1 MQLELV
7 LADADVVAGLE
18 AGLGQRGEDADLAQP
33 LLEVGERLFVL
44 GVVALEEQ
52 LDAAAEDAEGAVLLA
67 LDPVAALAGRPV
79 DAVLG
84 LELAGRLPGG
94 GHGRAATRAAR

>member
-18 AGLGQRGEDADLAQP
+18 AGLGEGGDHADLGEA
-33 LLEVGERLFVL
+33 LLEVGERFFV
-44 GVVALEEQ
+44 GRVVAFEEE
-52 LDAAAEDAEGAVLLA
+52 LDAAAADAEGAVLL
-67 LDPVAALAGRPV
+67 LFDPVAALAGGPV

-84 LELAGRLPGG
+84 LEF
-94 GHGRAATRAAR
+94 AA